1 MILRNR
7 GQPAGFA
14 KVTGPLMAAA
24 MPRAKRQDL
33 SRLKAI
39 LEAGAGPPWRRYQTK
54 TEPRALLSRP
64 QFLKYG
70 SGLPVSAKPRR

>member
-24 MPRAKRQDL
+24 MPRANRQDL

-39 LEAGAGPPWRRYQTK
+39 LEAGAGPPWR
-54 TEPRALLSRP
+54 PRP
-64 QFLKYG
+64 
-70 SGLPVSAKPRR
+70 